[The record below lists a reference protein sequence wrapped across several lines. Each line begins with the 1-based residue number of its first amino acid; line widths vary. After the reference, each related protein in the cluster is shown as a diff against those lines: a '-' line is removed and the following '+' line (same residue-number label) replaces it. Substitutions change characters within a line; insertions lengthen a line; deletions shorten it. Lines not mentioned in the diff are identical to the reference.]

1 MMKPKPRSAKRFG
14 MGKPTSLKELFEFY
28 YQEFKPLYSE
38 LAAGNS
44 APAETLYE
52 VNAAFDHLSRFWQYG
67 EPEAETIRCV
77 SGHLKRGCFDAFKI
91 ILKQTSDNHDK
102 LNKIDT
108 SIIDNGRF
116 DHGMH
121 ALWSEIRTLAIEARC
136 REGDS
141 RDVEA
146 WHEAFDRWKEVYVR
160 CKRFDREFF
169 LNEHVGWARKKEGRR
184 KWWLR
189 VEGIVIGIVGS
200 IAASAIWQWL
210 AHSSPSIPPSP

>member
-1 MMKPKPRSAKRFG
+1 MMRLRTRSAKPCG
-14 MGKPTSLKELFEFY
+14 MGKPASLKELFEFY
-28 YQEFKPLYSE
+28 YQEFKPIYSE

-44 APAETLYE
+44 PPAEMIYE
-52 VNAAFDHLSRFWQYG
+52 VNAAFDHLSRKWQYA
-67 EPEAETIRCV
+67 EPEAETVRCV

-91 ILKQTSDNHDK
+91 ILKQTSDSHDK
-102 LNKIDT
+102 LLKIDT

-116 DHGMH
+116 DQGMN
-121 ALWSEIRTLAIEARC
+121 ALWSEIRTFAIEARN

-141 RDVEA
+141 RDEAA

-184 KWWLR
+184 IWRLR
-189 VEGIVIGIVGS
+189 FEGFLIGVLGS
-200 IAASAIWQWL
+200 IVASVIWQAI
-210 AHSSPSIPPSP
+210 AHK